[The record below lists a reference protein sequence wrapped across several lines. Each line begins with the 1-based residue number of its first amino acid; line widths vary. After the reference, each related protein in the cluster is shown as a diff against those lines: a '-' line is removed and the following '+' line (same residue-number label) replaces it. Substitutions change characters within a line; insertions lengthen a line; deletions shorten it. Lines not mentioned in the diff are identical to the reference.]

1 MQLHAWN
8 ISLLTVM
15 NIHEHS
21 IYLRVLRD
29 LKWVVFVKLYVQF
42 FFVGLG
48 PRKFRTTKS
57 DTGDRS
63 VWTDTPADR
72 LKRAQVVGD
81 SFMTKMYIDIACI
94 LMRVRLTFTSML

>member
-1 MQLHAWN
+1 MSWLDIQIAWN
-8 ISLLTVM
+8 ISLFTVM

-21 IYLRVLRD
+21 IYIWTTTRLEMGCYGVC
-29 LKWVVFVKLYVQF
+29 KNIMCIFC
-42 FFVGLG
+42 VGLG
-48 PRKFRTTKS
+48 PRKFRTKKS

-81 SFMTKMYIDIACI
+81 TRY
-94 LMRVRLTFTSML
+94 TFC

>member
-1 MQLHAWN
+1 M
-8 ISLLTVM
+8 
-15 NIHEHS
+15 
-21 IYLRVLRD
+21 
-29 LKWVVFVKLYVQF
+29 VFVKLYVQF

-72 LKRAQVVGD
+72 LKRAEVVGD
-81 SFMTKMYIDIACI
+81 SFMTKMFNIYIYV
-94 LMRVRLTFTSML
+94 MTSVYHSVQD